1 MQNEKVLILLY
12 VKTFKNNSVPIQLL
26 DVPNSLTSFLVS
38 PALIAFNLAHLKMN
52 GSFEAQHGICKDT
65 IGIY

>member
-26 DVPNSLTSFLVS
+26 EVPNSLTSFLVS
-38 PALIAFNLAHLKMN
+38 TFFAASYSETALIAFNLAHFKN
-52 GSFEAQHGICKDT
+52 
-65 IGIY
+65 